1 MSRAAPLISGVAND
15 WFGQERADPGTKA
28 SGREGGIADL
38 RQRRSERLKRAE
50 TGRCLNC
57 ALVNGVSGVIERA
70 AIAARARAR
79 RHAMDALNE
88 RTARFPPGIDTALDV
103 ISGAES
109 GVLCGLHRHCGA
121 FTVGAVEQ
129 QDLAR
134 DRGEHTQHTAR

>member
-1 MSRAAPLISGVAND
+1 MRYNRNAAEAIYDHAQHPDCRTPRSAGRATLIA
-15 WFGQERADPGTKA
+15 A
-28 SGREGGIADL
+28 L
-38 RQRRSERLKRAE
+38 RTAKLILPA
-50 TGRCLNC
+50 
-57 ALVNGVSGVIERA
+57 SGVIERA
-70 AIAARARAR
+70 ARARAR
-79 RHAMDALNE
+79 RRGMDALNE

-121 FTVGAVEQ
+121 FAVGAVEQ

>member
-1 MSRAAPLISGVAND
+1 MCTLSSPATRCGFKLVVVARLQQRKWAGRATLIA
-15 WFGQERADPGTKA
+15 A
-28 SGREGGIADL
+28 L
-38 RQRRSERLKRAE
+38 RTAKLILPA
-50 TGRCLNC
+50 
-57 ALVNGVSGVIERA
+57 SGVIER
-70 AIAARARAR
+70 AARARAR

-88 RTARFPPGIDTALDV
+88 RTARFSPGIDTALDV

-121 FTVGAVEQ
+121 FAVGAVEQ